1 MAATVGALL
10 ASIGEG
16 IGGSVGGS
24 ASAEAALPASTV
36 LGAEAGTGSSSMAN
50 SWEFL
55 QDTYD
60 MQYRELSGIYNEM
73 KKLNSNIKGLVTSIF
88 RTGGIDTSG
97 IQVGE
102 YLGSVQGVFN
112 DFVSATS
119 LGLTDIFNDLTFGI
133 SGWIDDTVS
142 SLVGSIFGGGGYTN
156 ITGSGISTGAGSVGG
171 LSGGVGIGGQQ
182 YTDVHTH
189 EEGGWFS
196 SDSDS
201 YYTAYKALDENVSR
215 LLDMVFQNMSSTLVD
230 LTLSLGTDM
239 NETLNYVF
247 AGAKINLSGLS
258 SEDVNKTLT
267 EHFSALGDNAVDA
280 LFGELI
286 GAYQQLGEGMLE
298 TATRI
303 VIDKAI
309 VLDTLK
315 MTEQSIG
322 SYALILQKSR
332 QVVTDEWK
340 AWADDDSW
348 KDAYAAYN
356 FTDEVLDYLLA
367 LNPALR
373 GAAPAQYETEY
384 YDEIASDTASMIAFS
399 EAIIEM
405 AGGLDILR
413 EASETYY
420 DKFFTEQ
427 EAQFRLVGQ
436 LAGAMGDLNLA
447 FPLTREGYRDM
458 LEGLDLSTEA
468 GQRAYVGM
476 LKMAESADAFYSYIE
491 DLKGGFME
499 LRERIIGPTDT
510 FDSLMAEY
518 DTLDEDSAT
527 YYVDSLDLLTRMT
540 DAAEGSLEL
549 QQQELDSL
557 NSQITSIDDMIMRL
571 TGGDLAP
578 VQSEEWFTGRYQDLL
593 GGVTTQEGVDELLGF
608 IPEYLGFMNAYG
620 SDMASLN
627 ASIISDISGIKD
639 DLVDRQVALLEEI
652 AENTNNTL
660 LTDVLT
666 RLDEQLAAL
675 TLRLEEAVI
684 VPIGGTIPDEV
695 AGLLNPESTVLPS
708 TETEMAN
715 YLGSWGIEGGG
726 AGGEDIGVGSW
737 EERDPYGNL
746 SQETKDWADA
756 LALKTAFDARV
767 DEINPMTGGWQGFL
781 QGMADILGFAVSPLT
796 GALRQAVMFGLDYS
810 TAQTALDEL
819 GELYGGIPDTGLYGD
834 ALIAEITGVPV
845 ATAPTLE
852 TMYPDLFTGDTF
864 NGGEDSGYADVGV
877 DMTGGMPSGGYN
889 GTGASN
895 GGNGS
900 GFSGDTA
907 GGEDDG
913 WGRKYGGLISGPE
926 SGYYAKLH
934 GTEVVVS
941 QKGGGIPVEMGFG
954 GYIGSSM
961 DLNNPTNGNFMKSL
975 GIDPEAIG
983 TAIAERLSGDTHVH
997 VEIDGNEIGHVVV
1010 SQLKTNP
1017 ELIEQTRGIM

>member
-1 MAATVGALL
+1 MIELIEARRKADINATGDKEAAEAKSIKARNDLAEEMYENEVKHIKNQWSGYSDMFEGLSQLYAEDSSERNRLHDISMAFQIAEQAMLMVTAVKAAVVAVATQGEGDPYTAFARVAAMVATMAALL
-10 ASIGEG
+10 SQAGVSF
-16 IGGSVGGS
+16 GGGGGGDV
-24 ASAEAALPASTV
+24 APALPASTV

-88 RTGGIDTSG
+88 RMGGIDTSG

-895 GGNGS
+895 GGNGQ
-900 GFSGDTA
+900 
-907 GGEDDG
+907 
-913 WGRKYGGLISGPE
+913 WILW
-926 SGYYAKLH
+926 
-934 GTEVVVS
+934 
-941 QKGGGIPVEMGFG
+941 
-954 GYIGSSM
+954 
-961 DLNNPTNGNFMKSL
+961 
-975 GIDPEAIG
+975 
-983 TAIAERLSGDTHVH
+983 
-997 VEIDGNEIGHVVV
+997 
-1010 SQLKTNP
+1010 
-1017 ELIEQTRGIM
+1017 